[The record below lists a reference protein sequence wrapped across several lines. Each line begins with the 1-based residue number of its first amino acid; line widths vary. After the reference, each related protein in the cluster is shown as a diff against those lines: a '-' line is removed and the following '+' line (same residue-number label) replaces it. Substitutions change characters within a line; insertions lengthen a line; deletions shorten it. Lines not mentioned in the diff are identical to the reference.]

1 MSSEQGKHATNP
13 WVVLVLICIA
23 QFMVVLDAT
32 VTNVALPSIQKDLGL
47 TEANLQWIINAYTLV
62 FGGFLLLGGRL
73 GDLLGRKRLF
83 LVGLVIFTFA
93 SLMNGLLDSEGML
106 IGFRALQGLGAALI
120 SPAALSIISTTF
132 EEGRR
137 ARQGA
142 RGLGRDRDRRRG
154 LRADSRRRAR
164 RVVLVAVDLL
174 HQRADRDRR
183 LRALASP
190 RPRVARRAGACELR
204 HRRRGHGD
212 RRADVARLRDREGR
226 DGRLDV
232 VDHDRLLRPVGAAAR
247 ELRRDRVAVEGTAR
261 AALDLPDPLAHDG
274 QHHDVPRDVGDV
286 RDVLLQHALHPARAR
301 LLAARRPGSRSCRSP
316 RGSWSRPGSPRASR
330 RRSASGPSRRS
341 G

>member
-1 MSSEQGKHATNP
+1 MSQEHREQTNP
-13 WVVLVLICIA
+13 WIVLVLICIA
-23 QFMVVLDAT
+23 QFMVVLDST

-93 SLMNGLLDSEGML
+93 SLMNGLSTSEGML

-132 EEGRR
+132 EEGAR
-137 ARQGA
+137 AGEGA
-142 RGLGRDRDRRRG
+142 RGLGRDRDRRRSV
-154 LRADSRRRAR
+154 RADPRRRAR

-190 RPRVARRAGACELR
+190 RARVPRRAGARELR
-204 HRRRGHGD
+204 HRRRRHGD
-212 RRADVARLRDREGR
+212 RRADGARLRDREGR

-232 VDHDRLLRPVGAAAR
+232 VDHDRLLRPVGAY
-247 ELRRDRVAVEGTAR
+247 
-261 AALDLPDPLAHDG
+261 
-274 QHHDVPRDVGDV
+274 
-286 RDVLLQHALHPARAR
+286 
-301 LLAARRPGSRSCRSP
+301 SS
-316 RGSWSRPGSPRASR
+316 RAS
-330 RRSASGPSRRS
+330 S
-341 G
+341 